1 MQATTNSPGLA
12 TTGSFLGLQSYTEAQ
27 ADLFFGRDAE
37 TDTLTTLIQVNT
49 LTIVFGKSGTG
60 KTSLLNAGVFP
71 KLRKSF
77 CLPFRI
83 RLAFNDNSPALVT
96 QVKKVLKEEID
107 KYGFKVDS
115 YPSSETLWEYF
126 HKEPLWKT
134 VTPILVFDQFEEIF
148 TLANSNQRYAS
159 IELPAFW
166 EELSNLVENTIP
178 EELRSKF
185 LEQKEQVGY
194 NYKKRK
200 VKIVFSFREEYLPE
214 FESITAKIPSLKF
227 SRFRLLPMNG
237 NQAYEVIT
245 KTWKENINP
254 AEAKQIVSYFT
265 TKPGIDD
272 HNLVTVEPSLLSQV
286 CTYIDKERID
296 NGGGNVSAE
305 LLNKYP
311 KETILRSIY
320 EETVD
325 AANASLNLSGGAG
338 ADRNLIKEFAEEKL
352 ITAEGYRTKYHL
364 SANDVILQPGI
375 RVLTIKYFVRED
387 DNIVELTHDV
397 LAPVIKS
404 DREKRRKALA
414 LNAVRKKA
422 RTRALLVLLAAF
434 LIAAASYLLI
444 IKKAKKDKQEIEK
457 EKTRIENLNTGL
469 RKKTDEMR
477 GDSLKLNTELKKVG
491 DSLKKVYVR
500 IDSIIASLPS
510 SVRDSAKID
519 SLKTLADDL
528 KARYAALTVKYDRAV
543 DSLSMSKPRIM
554 RGSKP
559 VFYVEEDPK
568 YIELQKKYDSLLA
581 LYNKLDKLF
590 SDYTDR
596 IPDPIPIATQSK
608 KVFDTTNSLK
618 LKLYYS
624 NKYNVKTNPPDNL
637 TIYLIPYSD
646 KNSKVIKDAKVYE
659 INCDETNLKK
669 AEMRKT
675 AIFSNGYYY
684 FPDVDAGKYL
694 IKICTYYGGFYT
706 YNKQSAGME
715 TLNWDASPP
724 IR

>member
-1 MQATTNSPGLA
+1 
-12 TTGSFLGLQSYTEAQ
+12 LQSYTEAQ

-83 RLAFNDNSPALVT
+83 RLAFNDNSPDLVT

-148 TLANSNQRYAS
+148 TLASSNQRYAS
-159 IELPAFW
+159 TELPAFW

-178 EELRSKF
+178 EELKAKF

-194 NYKKRK
+194 NYKKQK

-245 KTWKENINP
+245 KTWKENINR

-272 HNLVTVEPSLLSQV
+272 QNLVTVEPSLLSQV

-296 NGGGNVSAE
+296 SGGGKVSAE
-305 LLNKYP
+305 LLTKYP

-320 EETVD
+320 EEAVD
-325 AANASLNLSGGAG
+325 AANNSLNLSGQIGP
-338 ADRNLIKEFAEEKL
+338 DRNLIKEFAEEKL

-364 SANDVILQPGI
+364 SRNDAMLQPGI
-375 RVLTIKYFVRED
+375 KVLTIKYFVRED

-397 LAPVIKS
+397 LAPVIKA
-404 DREKRRKALA
+404 DREKRRKAIA
-414 LNAVRKKA
+414 LNAVRKKT
-422 RTRALLVLLAAF
+422 RTRALLVLLGAF

-444 IKKAKKDKQEIEK
+444 IKKAEKDKQKIEK
-457 EKTRIENLNTGL
+457 EKTRIENLNIKL

-477 GDSLKLNTELKKVG
+477 ADSFKLNTELKKVG
-491 DSLKKVYVR
+491 DSLKKVYIR

-519 SLKTLADDL
+519 SLKTEADSL
-528 KARYAALTVKYDRAV
+528 RNRYAALTVKYQRAV
-543 DSLSMSKPRIM
+543 DSLSIQNPKIM
-554 RGSKP
+554 KLPSR
-559 VFYVEEDPK
+559 
-568 YIELQKKYDSLLA
+568 QKEFDYLIAQLSHQQTKYDSLLNE
-581 LYNKLDKLF
+581 YNKLKNLF
-590 SDYTDR
+590 DGYTDR
-596 IPDPIPIATQSK
+596 FPDPVPIKEK
-608 KVFDTTNSLK
+608 KITSFDTTNSLR

-624 NKYNVKTNPPDNL
+624 NKYNVKINPPDNL

-646 KNSKVIKDAKVYE
+646 KNSRVIKDAKVFE
-659 INCDETNLKK
+659 INCDEANLKK
-669 AEMRKT
+669 ADKRKT

-706 YNKQSAGME
+706 YSKQSSGME
-715 TLNWDASPP
+715 TLTWDASPP

>member
-83 RLAFNDNSPALVT
+83 RLAFTDNSPDLVT

-115 YPSSETLWEYF
+115 YPSTETLWEYF

-159 IELPAFW
+159 VDLPAFW

-178 EELRSKF
+178 EELKSKF

-194 NYKKRK
+194 NYKKQK

-265 TKPGIDD
+265 TRPGIDD
-272 HNLVTVEPSLLSQV
+272 NNLVTVEPSLLSQV
-286 CTYIDKERID
+286 CTYIDKERMD
-296 NGGGNVSAE
+296 SGGGKVSAE

-320 EETVD
+320 EEAVN
-325 AANASLNLSGGAG
+325 AANNSLNLPGDIVAN
-338 ADRNLIKEFAEEKL
+338 RNLIKEFAEEKL

-364 SANDVILQPGI
+364 SANDAMLQPGI
-375 RVLTIKYFVRED
+375 KVLTIKYFVRED

-404 DREKRRKALA
+404 DREKRRKAIA

-444 IKKAKKDKQEIEK
+444 IKKAEKDKQKIEN
-457 EKTRIENLNTGL
+457 EKTRIENLNIEL

-477 GDSLKLNTELKKVG
+477 ADSLKLNTELKIVG

-519 SLKTLADDL
+519 SLKALADDL

-543 DSLSMSKPRIM
+543 DSLSIRTPRIM
-554 RGSKP
+554 RGPKP
-559 VFYVEEDPK
+559 VFYVEGDPK

-581 LYNKLDKLF
+581 VYNRLDKLF

-596 IPDPIPIATQSK
+596 FPDPIPIATDAK

-624 NKYNVKTNPPDNL
+624 NKYNVRINPPDNL

-646 KNSKVIKDAKVYE
+646 KNSRVIKDAKVYE

-669 AEMRKT
+669 AEKRKT

-706 YNKQSAGME
+706 YNKRSAGME

>member
-1 MQATTNSPGLA
+1 MPATTNYTGQA
-12 TTGSFLGLQSYTEAQ
+12 NTGSFLGLQSYTEAQ
-27 ADLFFGRDAE
+27 SDLFFGRDAE
-37 TDTLTTLIQVNT
+37 TDTLTSLIQLNT
-49 LTIVFGKSGTG
+49 LTIVFGRSGTG

-83 RLAFNDNSPALVT
+83 RLAFNDNSPDLVT
-96 QVKKVLKEEID
+96 QVKKVLKDEID

-159 IELPAFW
+159 VELPAFW

-178 EELRSKF
+178 EKLKTKF
-185 LEQKEQVGY
+185 LEQKEQVDY
-194 NYKKRK
+194 NYKKQK
-200 VKIVFSFREEYLPE
+200 AKIVFSFREEYLPE
-214 FESITAKIPSLKF
+214 FESIAAKIPSLKF

-245 KTWKENINP
+245 KTWKQNINP

-272 HNLVTVEPSLLSQV
+272 PNLVTVEPSLLSQV
-286 CTYIDKERID
+286 CAYIDKERIES
-296 NGGGNVSAE
+296 GSGKVSAE

-320 EETVD
+320 EEAVT
-325 AANASLNLSGGAG
+325 AANSSLKLPNEPGTE
-338 ADRNLIKEFAEEKL
+338 RNLIKEFAEEKL

-364 SANDVILQPGI
+364 SASDAMLQPGI
-375 RVLTIKYFVRED
+375 KVLTTKYFVRED
-387 DNIVELTHDV
+387 DNVVELTHDV
-397 LAPVIKS
+397 LAPVIKA
-404 DREKRRKALA
+404 DREKRRKAIA
-414 LNAVRKKA
+414 LYAVRKKA
-422 RTRALLVLLAAF
+422 RTRALLLLLAAF
-434 LIAAASYLLI
+434 LIAAASYFLI
-444 IKKAKKDKQEIEK
+444 INKAEK
-457 EKTRIENLNTGL
+457 EKTRIETLNKAL
-469 RKKTDEMR
+469 AKKTDELR
-477 GDSLKLNTELKKVG
+477 GDSLKLDAELKKVG
-491 DSLKKVYVR
+491 DSLKKVYIR

-519 SLKTLADDL
+519 SLKAEADDL
-528 KARYAALTVKYDRAV
+528 RDRYKVLTVKYDRAV
-543 DSLSMSKPRIM
+543 DSLSTRNPRMM
-554 RGSKP
+554 RMP
-559 VFYVEEDPK
+559 RPAYDVEGDPK
-568 YIELQKKYDSLLA
+568 YINLQKKYDSIVA

-590 SDYTDR
+590 NDYTNR
-596 IPDPIPIATQSK
+596 IPDPIPIVADK
-608 KVFDTTNSLK
+608 KKEFDSTNSLR
-618 LKLYYS
+618 LKLYYG
-624 NKYNVKTNPPDNL
+624 NKYNTKVNPPDNL
-637 TIYLIPYSD
+637 TIYLIPYSN
-646 KNSKVIKDAKVYE
+646 KNSQVIKDAKVYE
-659 INCDETNLKK
+659 INCDEASLKK
-669 AEMRKT
+669 AENRKT
-675 AIFSNGYYY
+675 AIFRNGFYY

-706 YNKQSAGME
+706 YSKRSSGME
-715 TLNWDASPP
+715 TLTWDASPP